1 MAGSPV
7 ALHFFVVR
15 LRAEGGKRKA
25 EVYLRQRSDGEDVT
39 ANEAVLTNFC
49 FPLGPDSV
57 PAKEYMASEVVLCSR
72 LQQEPS
78 NYWKGDLPS
87 NVKLP
92 AEVLDRQPTPC
103 FPCRSTHSR

>member
-25 EVYLRQRSDGEDVT
+25 EVYLRQRGDGEDVT

-57 PAKEYMASEVVLCSR
+57 PPKEYMASEVVHCSW
-72 LQQEPS
+72 L
-78 NYWKGDLPS
+78 
-87 NVKLP
+87 
-92 AEVLDRQPTPC
+92 
-103 FPCRSTHSR
+103 